1 MKGNGLIVMLFIILA
16 TIFLNIDGINGKVDH
31 IELKVS
37 IKSLESTC
45 VVTAATIDDD
55 DK

>member
-37 IKSLESTC
+37 IKTKFRKYLCSDC
-45 VVTAATIDDD
+45 CYD
-55 DK
+55 